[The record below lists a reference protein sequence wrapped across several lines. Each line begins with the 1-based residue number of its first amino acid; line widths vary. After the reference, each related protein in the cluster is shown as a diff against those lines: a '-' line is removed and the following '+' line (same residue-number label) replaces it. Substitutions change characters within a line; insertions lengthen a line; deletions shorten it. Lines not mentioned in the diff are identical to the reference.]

1 MEIHSQ
7 KKVIRMITE
16 SRKKLTRN
24 VFIIYIIG
32 VLSLT
37 FIVRETMILR
47 TPDNRGVILE
57 PFREVDTMLHQPN
70 HFFWFMQIFLNILL
84 FVPFGFLLPMISERF
99 RSFGLTTVIGFIFSA
114 GIETMQ
120 YITGRGLTEVDDVI
134 NNTAGALI
142 GYVIYEIMMY
152 LHKRTQRNSHN

>member
-1 MEIHSQ
+1 MNATI
-7 KKVIRMITE
+7 
-16 SRKKLTRN
+16 KKLTRL

-32 VLSLT
+32 LLSLT

-47 TPDNRGVILE
+47 TPDNRGVVLE
-57 PFREVDTMLHQPN
+57 PLREIDAMLHQPN

-84 FVPFGFLLPMISERF
+84 FVPFGFLLPIISERF
-99 RSFGLTTVIGFIFSA
+99 RSFWLTTVTGFVFSA

-142 GYVIYEIMMY
+142 GYILYVGAMWLY
-152 LHKRTQRNSHN
+152 KRTQANNYC

>member
-1 MEIHSQ
+1 MNA
-7 KKVIRMITE
+7 TT
-16 SRKKLTRN
+16 KKLTRY
-24 VFIIYIIG
+24 VFILYILG

-47 TPDNRGVILE
+47 TPYNRGVVLE
-57 PFREVDTMLHQPN
+57 PFCEIDAMLHQPN

-84 FVPFGFLLPMISERF
+84 FVPFGLMLPMLSERF
-99 RSFGLTTVIGFIFSA
+99 RSLWLTTLTGFIFSA

-134 NNTAGALI
+134 NNTAGALV
-142 GYVIYEIMMY
+142 GYILYVTVMLIY
-152 LHKRTQRNSHN
+152 KRTQANNYY

>member
-1 MEIHSQ
+1 MNA
-7 KKVIRMITE
+7 TT
-16 SRKKLTRN
+16 KKLTRI
-24 VFIIYIIG
+24 VFIVYIIG

-47 TPDNRGVILE
+47 TPDYRGVVLE
-57 PFREVDTMLHQPN
+57 PFREVNAMLHQQN

-84 FVPFGFLLPMISERF
+84 FVPFGFLLPMISKRF
-99 RSFGLTTVIGFIFSA
+99 RSFWLAIVTGFIFSA

-134 NNTAGALI
+134 NNTLGALI
-142 GYVIYEIMMY
+142 GYVIYALMIY
-152 LHKRTQRNSHN
+152 LHKKTQKNS

>member
-1 MEIHSQ
+1 MNATT
-7 KKVIRMITE
+7 KKFLR
-16 SRKKLTRN
+16 L
-24 VFIIYIIG
+24 VFILYIIG

-47 TPDNRGVILE
+47 TPDNRGVVLE
-57 PFREVDTMLHQPN
+57 PFREIDAMLHQPN

-84 FVPFGFLLPMISERF
+84 FVPFGFLLPIILDRF
-99 RSFGLTTVIGFIFSA
+99 RSLWLTTVTGFIFSV

-134 NNTAGALI
+134 NNSAGALV
-142 GYVIYEIMMY
+142 GYILYVGVMWLY
-152 LHKRTQRNSHN
+152 KRTQRNNYY

>member
-1 MEIHSQ
+1 
-7 KKVIRMITE
+7 MIAGTGKRIIQMIIE
-16 SRKKLTRN
+16 RKKTPIRLM
-24 VFIIYIIG
+24 FAFYIIG

-57 PFREVDTMLHQPN
+57 PFREIDAMLHQPN
-70 HFFWFMQIFLNILL
+70 YFFWFMQIFLNILL
-84 FVPFGFLLPMISERF
+84 FVPLGFLLPMISERF
-99 RSFGLTTVIGFIFSA
+99 RSLWLTIVTGFIFSV

-134 NNTAGALI
+134 NNTTGALV
-142 GYVIYEIMMY
+142 GYILYVGAMWLY
-152 LHKRTQRNSHN
+152 KRTQKSK

>member
-1 MEIHSQ
+1 MNATI
-7 KKVIRMITE
+7 KKF
-16 SRKKLTRN
+16 TRL

-47 TPDNRGVILE
+47 TPDNRGVVLE
-57 PFREVDTMLHQPN
+57 PFCEIGAMLHQPN

-99 RSFGLTTVIGFIFSA
+99 RSLWFTTVTGFIFSV

-134 NNTAGALI
+134 NNTSGALV
-142 GYVIYEIMMY
+142 GYILYVGAMWLY
-152 LHKRTQRNSHN
+152 KRIQENNYY

>member
-1 MEIHSQ
+1 MKINR
-7 KKVIRMITE
+7 KNIT
-16 SRKKLTRN
+16 RV

-47 TPDNRGVILE
+47 TPDNRGVVLE
-57 PFREVDTMLHQPN
+57 LFREIDAMLHQPN

-84 FVPFGFLLPMISERF
+84 FVPFGFLLPMISKRF
-99 RSFGLTTVIGFIFSA
+99 QNLLLITVTGFVFSA

-134 NNTAGALI
+134 NNTVGAVVGYILYVTVMLI
-142 GYVIYEIMMY
+142 Y
-152 LHKRTQRNSHN
+152 KRTQANNYY

>member
-1 MEIHSQ
+1 MNATT
-7 KKVIRMITE
+7 KKIT
-16 SRKKLTRN
+16 RL
-24 VFIIYIIG
+24 VFIVYIIG

-57 PFREVDTMLHQPN
+57 PFREIDAMLHQPN

-84 FVPFGFLLPMISERF
+84 FIPFGFLLPIISERF
-99 RSFGLTTVIGFIFSA
+99 RSLWLTTLTGFIFSA
-114 GIETMQ
+114 WIETMQ

-134 NNTAGALI
+134 NNTAGALV
-142 GYVIYEIMMY
+142 GYILYVGVMWLY
-152 LHKRTQRNSHN
+152 KRTKMNNYY

>member
-1 MEIHSQ
+1 MTINR
-7 KKVIRMITE
+7 KNIT
-16 SRKKLTRN
+16 RV
-24 VFIIYIIG
+24 VFIIYLLG

-37 FIVRETMILR
+37 FIVREMMILR
-47 TPDNRGVILE
+47 TPDNRGVVLE
-57 PFREVDTMLHQPN
+57 PFREIDAMLHQPN

-99 RSFGLTTVIGFIFSA
+99 RSLWLTAVTDFMFST

-134 NNTAGALI
+134 NNTSGALI
-142 GYVIYEIMMY
+142 GYILYVTVMWIY
-152 LHKRTQRNSHN
+152 KRTQANNYY

>member
-1 MEIHSQ
+1 MF
-7 KKVIRMITE
+7 
-16 SRKKLTRN
+16 RKLYDNRKGLTHI
-24 VFIIYIIG
+24 FFLIYILS

-47 TPDNRGVILE
+47 TPDNRGVILQ
-57 PFREVDTMLHQPN
+57 PFREIDAMLHQPN
-70 HFFWFMQIFLNILL
+70 HFFWFMQIFLNIML

-99 RSFGLTTVIGFIFSA
+99 RSLWLTTVTGFVFSA

-142 GYVIYEIMMY
+142 GYILYIGAVWLY
-152 LHKRTQRNSHN
+152 KRIQENNYY